1 MLGVLLE
8 SSAKPVRRGGGV
20 ALSMMVHVAIIGAV
34 LAAAR
39 PVKRAAPAPT
49 PGPGIV
55 WAKPRWPGTE
65 IPQRPAER
73 TGSLGRGD
81 GRRLL
86 PGPVYVGTS
95 FHEFPDAG
103 WLQPVLDGPGLPK
116 TIEWCVN
123 PSDCRIGG
131 GTHAGDGGSGGERSW
146 VGSELVARIIGDI
159 PRPHYPDALR
169 AAGLGGHVL
178 VQFVV
183 DTTGR
188 IEPQSVRI
196 LESTHDLFARS
207 VLAVLPRFRFQPAE
221 VNGKRIRMAAQMP
234 FEFTIRE

>member
-1 MLGVLLE
+1 M
-8 SSAKPVRRGGGV
+8 
-20 ALSMMVHVAIIGAV
+20 
-34 LAAAR
+34 
-39 PVKRAAPAPT
+39 
-49 PGPGIV
+49 
-55 WAKPRWPGTE
+55 
-65 IPQRPAER
+65 
-73 TGSLGRGD
+73 
-81 GRRLL
+81 
-86 PGPVYVGTS
+86 
-95 FHEFPDAG
+95 
-103 WLQPVLDGPGLPK
+103 
-116 TIEWCVN
+116 
-123 PSDCRIGG
+123 
-131 GTHAGDGGSGGERSW
+131 
-146 VGSELVARIIGDI
+146 GSELVARIIGDM

-188 IEPQSVRI
+188 IEPQSVRV